1 MNYIRENHESVPMRK
16 YAAIVIALIL
26 LAGPNV
32 RGDEWRVPNV
42 QNIFSDNGRFFVRLL
57 PGTRPYENG
66 CGARGTPKSAGNA
79 RGQFYAQ
86 DGDRGFRLVADVE
99 LRNPVSP
106 VYAVVTNSGNLVTF
120 DNWYCMGYGDTIAV
134 YESAGTLVRSI
145 PLSELYPSTFSAIP
159 RSKSG
164 LLWRCSVRVSPSP
177 DPGTITV
184 FDHGG
189 GTFIVDGRT
198 GRFEYR
204 PGTAACQPR
213 SWQMF

>member
-1 MNYIRENHESVPMRK
+1 MGKR
-16 YAAIVIALIL
+16 AAIVIALIL

-32 RGDEWRVPNV
+32 RGDEWRVPTV

-57 PGTRPYENG
+57 PGTRPYETE
-66 CGARGTPKSAGNA
+66 CGASGTPKSAGNA

-86 DGDRGFRLVADVE
+86 DDDRGFRLVADIE
-99 LRNPVSP
+99 LRNPISP
-106 VYAVVTNSGNLVTF
+106 VYAVVTDSGNLVTF
-120 DNWYCMGYGDTIAV
+120 DNWFCMGYGDAIAV

-159 RSKSG
+159 RSRSG
-164 LLWRCSVRVSPSP
+164 LSWRCSVFVSPSP
-177 DPGTITV
+177 DPGTIAM
-184 FDHGG
+184 FDHRGG
-189 GTFIVDGRT
+189 AFIVDGQT

-204 PGTAACQPR
+204 AGNAPCQPY